1 LSACEG
7 RMHHKGQEDW
17 SRKLA
22 WVEGQKVAGWG
33 CSNCAWVFH
42 PFDCP
47 TGDTLDEWAAYAQR
61 QLDNDFDSHNCA
73 EHPRREAAA
82 S

>member
-1 LSACEG
+1 MEYGAKESS
-7 RMHHKGQEDW
+7 
-17 SRKLA
+17 SRKLV
-22 WVEGQKVAGWG
+22 WVEKQKVAGWG

-42 PFDCP
+42 PFDFP
-47 TGDTLDEWAAYAQR
+47 SGKSLDEWAAHAQH
-61 QLDNDFDSHNCA
+61 QLDDEFASHNCA

>member
-1 LSACEG
+1 
-7 RMHHKGQEDW
+7 MHHKGQED
-17 SRKLA
+17 SFRKLA

-42 PFDCP
+42 PSDFP
-47 TGDTLDEWAAYAQR
+47 SGKSLDEWAAHAQL
-61 QLDNDFDSHNCA
+61 QLDNDFDSHNCG